1 MINGIRFRNVLHS
14 IVIIHVKDT
23 KEKMIVDETHRV
35 SSEKQKLKEQ
45 YFI

>member
-23 KEKMIVDETHRV
+23 KEKMIVDETHREYQAKNK
-35 SSEKQKLKEQ
+35 S
-45 YFI
+45 